1 MKQENIKKKIGSIN
15 EKILKNS
22 RKINEL
28 KNELNPIETKKQKLL
43 DKKNK
48 IDSQITK
55 TNEQFEETENEINWK
70 SKRMTR
76 IILTICV
83 IWFFIGFPIGQTIDE
98 DQPGIYFFIG
108 YGILFSYLFFMEVF
122 YYKKKLNKPKIIHKE
137 NLKPLV
143 KSLNLVKNEL
153 KPIDEKFNKRDDEI
167 NSLNR
172 ELELDKTNLI
182 NYNSLEELKNKYD
195 KDDNLILDIIESTHV
210 DKLLENH
217 QLTIRKIEKSESKSY
232 IPELVK
238 INIFLNDYQKNI
250 ENEFKKIQ
258 NTVEDLGYQDHIN
271 VFKRDIEFYRVLI
284 SNLIIMIHH
293 LVNDDLIGY
302 YKIRDMFDKLSIF
315 ETNYEKKLISELV
328 GVRNV
333 TKELI
338 DVTYQ
343 SQKVISSQLESVDIS
358 LSLVSDDIKDV
369 NRILLNK

>member
-1 MKQENIKKKIGSIN
+1 
-15 EKILKNS
+15 
-22 RKINEL
+22 
-28 KNELNPIETKKQKLL
+28 
-43 DKKNK
+43 
-48 IDSQITK
+48 
-55 TNEQFEETENEINWK
+55 
-70 SKRMTR
+70 
-76 IILTICV
+76 
-83 IWFFIGFPIGQTIDE
+83 
-98 DQPGIYFFIG
+98 
-108 YGILFSYLFFMEVF
+108 
-122 YYKKKLNKPKIIHKE
+122 
-137 NLKPLV
+137 
-143 KSLNLVKNEL
+143 
-153 KPIDEKFNKRDDEI
+153 
-167 NSLNR
+167 
-172 ELELDKTNLI
+172 DKTNLI